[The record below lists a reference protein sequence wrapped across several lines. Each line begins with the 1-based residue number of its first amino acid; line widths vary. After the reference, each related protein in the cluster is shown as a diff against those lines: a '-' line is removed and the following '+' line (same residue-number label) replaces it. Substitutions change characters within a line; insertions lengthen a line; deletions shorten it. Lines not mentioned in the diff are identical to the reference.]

1 LKYIKE
7 TVTTYEPDN
16 SLKKGY
22 IFIFG
27 EIFNEIKKNR
37 WLTYQ
42 LFRREFFTLYK
53 QSFAGVLWAF
63 IIPLFSVGTFIVLIR
78 SGIFIIGDINVPY
91 PIYAVFGMAFWQ
103 LFSTGLI
110 ASSNSLVKAGSMI
123 SKINFSKKSLVIS
136 SIGQPVVSFLIQFV
150 LGIILFVFYGI
161 TPNIA
166 IVLLPMFIIPIM
178 LLMLGLGFILS
189 LLNAVIRDI
198 ANILSVFMTFLM
210 FLTPVLYARPTSG
223 ILMRITHYNP
233 LYYLVSA
240 PRELALMGKISEWKG
255 FLFSTILSV
264 VIFIVCLVAFHLTE
278 TRITERI

>member
-1 LKYIKE
+1 LKYIAE

-22 IFIFG
+22 LLIFG
-27 EIFNEIKKNR
+27 EIFNDIRKNR

-53 QSFAGVLWAF
+53 QSFAGILWAF
-63 IIPLFSVGTFIVLIR
+63 IIPLVSVGTFIILKR

-91 PIYAVFGMAFWQ
+91 PIYAVFGMASWQ

-110 ASSNSLVKAGSMI
+110 VSSNSLVKAGSMI

-136 SIGQPVVSFLIQFV
+136 SIGQPIVSFLIQFV
-150 LGIILFVFYGI
+150 LGVILFVFYGI
-161 TPNIA
+161 KLNIS
-166 IVLLPMFIIPIM
+166 IVLLPIFIIPIM

-198 ANILSVFMTFLM
+198 TNILSVLMTFLM
-210 FLTPVLYARPTSG
+210 FLTPVLYARPTRG
-223 ILMRITHYNP
+223 ILMRITKYNP

-240 PRELALMGKISEWKG
+240 PRELVLMGKISEWEG

-264 VIFIVCLVAFHLTE
+264 VIFLVCLVAFHLTE
-278 TRITERI
+278 TRIAERI

>member
-1 LKYIKE
+1 MKYIKE
-7 TVTTYEPDN
+7 TTTTFEPDN

-22 IFIFG
+22 LLIFG

-37 WLTYQ
+37 WLIYQ
-42 LFRREFFTLYK
+42 LFRREFLTLYK
-53 QSFAGVLWAF
+53 QSFAGILWAF
-63 IIPLFSVGTFIVLIR
+63 IIPLFSVGTFIVLNR
-78 SGIFIIGDINVPY
+78 SGIFIIGDINVIY

-136 SIGQPVVSFLIQFV
+136 SIGQPIVSFLIQFV

-166 IVLLPMFIIPIM
+166 IILFPIFIIPII

-240 PRELALMGKISEWKG
+240 PRELALIGKISEWKG

-264 VIFIVCLVAFHLTE
+264 VIFMVCLVAFHLTE
-278 TRITERI
+278 TRIAERI